1 VVNALNK
8 DQAFALA
15 DVAKTRLLTATE
27 LDELHDWAKREV
39 EATPA
44 KPMADG
50 SIEHPA
56 VEWTARMM
64 MMKGATPGSVFTQNF
79 KALNKTVIAVVVKL
93 FNDGK
98 KS

>member
-1 VVNALNK
+1 VVSVLDK
-8 DQAFALA
+8 EQAIALA
-15 DVAKTRLLTATE
+15 DAAKARLLTTTE
-27 LDELHDWAKREV
+27 LDELHDWVKREV

-44 KPMADG
+44 KPTADG
-50 SIEHPA
+50 SIDHP
-56 VEWTARMM
+56 VIEWTTR

-93 FNDGK
+93 FNEGK